1 MYFFT
6 ISLMGG
12 GGGGSWIVD
21 EDEGDCYFLVGWS
34 SFLQ

>member
-12 GGGGSWIVD
+12 GVAWIVG
-21 EDEGDCYFLVGWS
+21 EDEGDCYFLVGWI